1 MQLMKLRCLSILIVV
16 FFYVQ
21 AIAQEDPLVKS
32 YRLYMAKSWDSLY
45 TLRKP
50 LLTSMGQSESYYLRY
65 RLGEA
70 AWMLQ
75 DYKTSAADFG
85 QAFRLNST
93 DTFSL
98 FYLQASLLEQGKLC
112 EAIGLNQS
120 LKKINPKSP
129 RLLQKKMNDYIF
141 AESGLRISNE
151 DAIGNL
157 YFNHVGMNLQTT
169 NKWSTYLG
177 YSYLTQSL
185 YQNNGEPFVDLVQ
198 QNFLARLR
206 WQIREDLN
214 IQPYFGYLD
223 IQLNFSNNS
232 RSFDQFQFTGLQ
244 ISKSFE
250 KTELDFGVSYSNF
263 FLGSQYSMY
272 GSNTWFLGSKRKTAL
287 SIGCIVQEDEGDFGT
302 ALKGMIRFRP
312 APKLWVTLDGYLGN
326 TYNQLEDLGYLPNN
340 SSDLTRWR
348 ARTTLTSQLNKNLL
362 FYLTGSL
369 ESREEFLDGFN
380 YTLGSVFL
388 GCKINPF
395 SGNVSK

>member
-1 MQLMKLRCLSILIVV
+1 MHLMKVSFLILWV
-16 FFYVQ
+16 FIAFV
-21 AIAQEDPLVKS
+21 ARVTAQEDPLVKS
-32 YRLYMAKSWDSLY
+32 YRLYVDKSWDSLY
-45 TLRKP
+45 ALRKP
-50 LLTSMGQSESYYLRY
+50 LLASMGKSESYYLRY

-75 DYKTSAADFG
+75 DFRTSSADFSL
-85 QAFRLNST
+85 AFRLNST

-120 LKKINPKSP
+120 LKRINPKSP

-169 NKWSTYLG
+169 NKWSTYFG

-250 KTELDFGVSYSNF
+250 KTDLDFGVSYSNF

-272 GSNTWFLGSKRKTAL
+272 GSNTWFLGPKRNTAL
-287 SIGCIVQEDEGDFGT
+287 SIGCIVQEDEGEFG
-302 ALKGMIRFRP
+302 AVLKGMMRFRP
-312 APKLWVTLDGYLGN
+312 APKLWVTIDGYLGN
-326 TYNQLEDLGYLPNN
+326 TYNQIEDLGYLPNN

-348 ARTTLTSQLNKNLL
+348 TRATFTSQLNKA
-362 FYLTGSL
+362 FMVYLTGSI
-369 ESREEFLDGFN
+369 ESREEYIDNFN

-388 GCKINPF
+388 GCKISPF
-395 SGNVSK
+395 FGSVSK